1 MQVLCITAARV
12 GLVFY
17 VRAICMILIGNK
29 KRANKFPLLQYK
41 AKVTA
46 QSAQIKD
53 KVAFVLIVAATV

>member
-1 MQVLCITAARV
+1 
-12 GLVFY
+12 
-17 VRAICMILIGNK
+17 MILIGNK